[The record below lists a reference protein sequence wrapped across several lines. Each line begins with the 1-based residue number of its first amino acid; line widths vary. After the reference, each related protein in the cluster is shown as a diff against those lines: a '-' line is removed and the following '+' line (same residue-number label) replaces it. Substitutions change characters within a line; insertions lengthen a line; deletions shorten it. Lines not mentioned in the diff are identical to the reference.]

1 MDTTKLKRTGYLLLL
16 LAVFVLL
23 FLTITHYFYWWL
35 LATIIGVGVLFLY
48 ERLKPKP
55 KSSETI
61 TQ

>member
-23 FLTITHYFYWWL
+23 FLTITRYFYWWL

-48 ERLKPKP
+48 ERLKPKAT
-55 KSSETI
+55 SSEI
-61 TQ
+61 ATQ